1 MARLSYKRLCKLA
14 AASGN
19 THLLHDSY
27 SVQDWCELFPR
38 FAPSSIARALAIGQ
52 RVNTPTPLQARILQC
67 CKHGA
72 WSRDVMKVS
81 KMTPMAIN
89 VTLCALLAK
98 WPTKPRYRFCG
109 WESRNGD
116 KFPLYTQVGMV
127 GKGWLTRTKEPKVNV
142 LGLRLQWR
150 YRLTNAGRLALQSVE
165 Q

>member
-81 KMTPMAIN
+81 KMNPMAIN
-89 VTLCALLAK
+89 VTLCAMLAK
-98 WPTKPRYRFCG
+98 WPTKPRHRSVYRLEGLFKVRVFV
-109 WESRNGD
+109 E
-116 KFPLYTQVGMV
+116 TGMV